1 MSPRPHLPARP
12 SPEDPAQRARDRYFE
27 SLSVLGRRRP
37 RTPAAAADPAPNS
50 VVDWGWYVDGVRQ
63 SAPDV
68 ATAARRAV
76 ADKQGFVWLGL
87 KDPTDADLHALP
99 QQFDLH
105 PLAIEDAVEGHTR
118 SKMELF
124 GDDMFVVI
132 STVAYVEHKRLTD
145 TAEIVSTGQIM
156 IFVNEHFVI
165 TVRKGEHAPLG
176 NIRRTL
182 EQDPERLAEGPWTV
196 LYSIADMIID
206 DYLDV
211 VGEFETDVDEV
222 EAMVFAEDGERK
234 ISNVYQL
241 KRELIEFKRSVVPLA
256 APLERLATRNY
267 PMIPPDARAYF
278 RELHDH
284 HVAAAEAVSS
294 YDEVLTSIMQAGLA
308 RLSVSDN
315 QDMRKLAAWAA
326 MIAAP
331 TALAGIYGMNFSPLP
346 WATGAYHFWI
356 FVGLILAVMVAVW
369 IGFKKNGWL

>member
-1 MSPRPHLPARP
+1 MSPKPPRQPADQP
-12 SPEDPAQRARDRYFE
+12 TGPRARDRYL
-27 SLSVLGRRRP
+27 SLSVLGRKPARP
-37 RTPAAAADPAPNS
+37 RPQTTEPPPSS

-63 SAPDV
+63 PAPDV

-76 ADKQGFVWLGL
+76 AEKQGFVWLGL
-87 KDPTDADLHALP
+87 KEPTDADLHALP

-118 SKMELF
+118 SKMEIF

-132 STVAYVEHKRLTD
+132 STVAYVEHKRLTE
-145 TAEIVSTGQIM
+145 TAEVVSTGQVM
-156 IFVNEHFVI
+156 IFLSEHFVI

-176 NIRRTL
+176 NIRRML
-182 EQDPERLAEGPWTV
+182 EADPSRLAEGTWTV

-206 DYLDV
+206 DYMNV
-211 VGEFETDVDEV
+211 VNEFEADVDEV

-256 APLERLATRNY
+256 QPLQRLATRDY
-267 PMIPPDARAYF
+267 SMIPIEARAYF

-284 HVAAAEAVSS
+284 HIAAAEAVAS
-294 YDEVLTSIMQAGLA
+294 YDEVLTSIMQAALA

-346 WATGAYHFWI
+346 WSQGQTHFYI
-356 FVGLILAVMVAVW
+356 FCGVIVAVMLAVY
-369 IGFKKNGWL
+369 IGFKKNHWL

>member
-1 MSPRPHLPARP
+1 MSPKPRSP
-12 SPEDPAQRARDRYFE
+12 SRQPDDSGQRARDRYFE
-27 SLSVLGRRRP
+27 SLTVLGRKRP
-37 RTPAAAADPAPNS
+37 RPAAPAGPPPNS
-50 VVDWGWYVDGVRQ
+50 VVDWGWYVDGARQ
-63 SAPDV
+63 PAADV
-68 ATAARRAV
+68 STAARQAV

-99 QQFDLH
+99 AQFDLH

-118 SKMELF
+118 SKMEIF

-132 STVAYVEHKRLTD
+132 STVAYVEHQQLTD

-156 IFVNEHFVI
+156 VFVGEHFVI

-176 NIRRTL
+176 NIRKML
-182 EQDPERLAEGPWTV
+182 EADPERLAQGPWTV

-222 EAMVFAEDGERK
+222 EAMVFAENGERK
-234 ISNVYQL
+234 INNVYQL

-256 APLERLATRNY
+256 PPLERLATREY
-267 PMIPPDARAYF
+267 AMIPSEARAYF

-284 HVAAAEAVSS
+284 HIAAAEAVAS

-346 WATGAYHFWI
+346 WADGPSHFWI
-356 FVGLILAVMVAVW
+356 FLGLIVAVMAAVW